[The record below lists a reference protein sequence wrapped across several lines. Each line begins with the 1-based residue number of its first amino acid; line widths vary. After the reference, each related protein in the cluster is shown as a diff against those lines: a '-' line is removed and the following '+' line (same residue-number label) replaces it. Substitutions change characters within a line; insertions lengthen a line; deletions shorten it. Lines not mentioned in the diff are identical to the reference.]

1 MTGSQNGS
9 YTLHRRVFGTFARF
23 LLSGGLNTAAT
34 YALYLLL
41 LRFVSYST
49 SYTIA
54 YITGIVLSYFL
65 NRSFVFRANC
75 RLSTVALF
83 PLVYLVQYLA
93 GLAIVS
99 LWTGIL
105 GWNALYAPIPAILLT
120 VPLTFATAHWI
131 FAGKERDPLRND
143 ER

>member
-9 YTLHRRVFGTFARF
+9 YPLYRRVSGTFVRF
-23 LLSGGLNTAAT
+23 LLSGGFNTAAI
-34 YALYLLL
+34 YALYLVL
-41 LRFVSYST
+41 LRSVPYRA

-65 NRSFVFRANC
+65 NRCFVFRVN
-75 RLSTVALF
+75 RGLRTVALF
-83 PLVYLVQYLA
+83 PFVYLVQYLA
-93 GLAIVS
+93 GIAVVS
-99 LWTGIL
+99 LWAGIL

-131 FAGKERDPLRND
+131 FAGKKGSSAK
-143 ER
+143 